1 MAFNEATVEQLS
13 DDDLLISFSAA
24 SYNYSDGDPMPA
36 RKYKEHVVAAE
47 SISMREWRKIRLAK
61 HTPEEVLATARTA
74 TAEFLYR
81 VENP

>member
-1 MAFNEATVEQLS
+1 
-13 DDDLLISFSAA
+13 
-24 SYNYSDGDPMPA
+24 MPA